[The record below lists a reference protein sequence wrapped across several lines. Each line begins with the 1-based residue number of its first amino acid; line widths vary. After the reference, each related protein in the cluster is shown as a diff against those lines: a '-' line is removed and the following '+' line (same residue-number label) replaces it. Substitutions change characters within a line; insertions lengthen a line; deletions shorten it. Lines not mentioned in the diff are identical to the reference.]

1 MKIIVLAGGKSNERE
16 VSMTSGSKIA
26 NALIAKGHK
35 VLLVDLLTGMPEH
48 RNFDS
53 AYKEYKT
60 ENYQYNVS
68 ETVPNFD
75 EYSDIEIGKN
85 VLEICG
91 SADITFFALH
101 GGIGENGK
109 LQAIFDVYN
118 IKYTGSGYQSSLLAM
133 DKLISKELMR
143 FHGIPTANWTVISDL
158 EEMEEVCLPAVV
170 KPTDSGSSIGI
181 SIVEDYDSLQQAIKE
196 ALKYSGSSKI
206 LVEDKIV
213 GREFS
218 VGVLGKQVLPA
229 IELIPKAGF
238 YDYQNKYQIGRTEE
252 IVPANIDV
260 YLAGQMKDLALRI
273 HQVLGLSVCSRS
285 DFLIDENNNI
295 FLIEVNS
302 LPGMTPTSLLPQEAA
317 AVGIDFEDLCER
329 VVSESLLKCE

>member
-1 MKIIVLAGGKSNERE
+1 MLR
-16 VSMTSGSKIA
+16 
-26 NALIAKGHK
+26 H
-35 VLLVDLLTGMPEH
+35 D
-48 RNFDS
+48 
-53 AYKEYKT
+53 
-60 ENYQYNVS
+60 
-68 ETVPNFD
+68 
-75 EYSDIEIGKN
+75 
-85 VLEICG
+85 
-91 SADITFFALH
+91 
-101 GGIGENGK
+101 
-109 LQAIFDVYN
+109 
-118 IKYTGSGYQSSLLAM
+118 
-133 DKLISKELMR
+133 
-143 FHGIPTANWTVISDL
+143 GIPTANWTVISDL

-170 KPTDSGSSIGI
+170 KPADSGSSIGI
-181 SIVEDYDSLQQAIKE
+181 SIVEDHDSLQQAIKE

-295 FLIEVNS
+295 YLIEVNS

-329 VVSESLLKCE
+329 VVSESLLKYE